1 MCDETIS
8 DTSAI
13 MCDETETISVY
24 IPNTKYIYETKNSLT
39 LSQPKKKNLTPSQTV
54 EILDYLK
61 KIEDKFIFTNP
72 TIHMEMSRL
81 NAINWAIQ

>member
-8 DTSAI
+8 DTS
-13 MCDETETISVY
+13 
-24 IPNTKYIYETKNSLT
+24 PNTKFIYKTKNSLT
-39 LSQPKKKNLTPSQTV
+39 LSQPKKKNLTQSQTV

-81 NAINWAIQ
+81 NAINWVIQ